1 MTQSKRTKR
10 ALLASVMA
18 VLLCAAM
25 LIGTTFAWFTDS
37 VTSGRNTIVAG
48 NLDVELEYAT
58 VVDTQAGTL
67 SEWKTVQ
74 DATDLF
80 ADGLWEPGYAQVV
93 YLRVRNAGTLAL
105 RYQLSMNILS
115 ETAGV
120 NVDGQTFNLSDELQ
134 YGAVLNQSVP
144 FANRD
149 AAMDAVTS
157 PVALSTPYASG
168 EMHLAANAEP
178 QYLAL
183 VVYMPETIGNKAN
196 YRGTDVP
203 AIELGLNLV
212 AGQAAVES
220 DSFNNQYDLN
230 AKSPIADSSAAADA
244 LRENGTEDV
253 VIATD
258 MTVTAQTERLN
269 ISSDKNIDFSNST
282 FTRESGTGNG
292 LIIGEQ
298 GYQPLPVTVTIDHAN
313 FVSEAVSAAVRVESG
328 STVTFRN
335 STFTGREALQ
345 AYAQEGQ
352 QTTLLFENCV
362 FDGEVSL
369 DTASGD
375 GREYDVTFRNCTF
388 TGTFGNGGASVSTGA
403 QAYGNITLE
412 NCQIDIEYTGNAVCG
427 VNIGSYYGSN
437 GNNPIVVTLRD
448 TTIAVD
454 KSASASGGMFGPT
467 EGVPVRINSKDITT
481 LNIEGTCTFTMNGV
495 AKTFDTVTKEWN

>member
-1 MTQSKRTKR
+1 MANTKQTRR
-10 ALLASVMA
+10 ALQASVLA
-18 VLLCAAM
+18 LVVCAAM

-37 VTSGRNTIVAG
+37 VSSGKNQIVAG

-58 VVDTQAGTL
+58 VENGAITGWTSVNG
-67 SEWKTVQ
+67 
-74 DATDLF
+74 ATDLF
-80 ADGLWEPGYAQVV
+80 DDGLWEPGYAQVV
-93 YLRVRNAGTLAL
+93 YLRVQNLGSLAL
-105 RYQLSMNILS
+105 KYQLSMNILS

-120 NVDGQTFNLSDELQ
+120 NMNGDTFNLSDYLQ
-134 YGAVLNQSVP
+134 YGVVLDQRTPFETRTQAV
-144 FANRD
+144 AE
-149 AAMDAVTS
+149 A
-157 PVALSTPYASG
+157 
-168 EMHLAANAEP
+168 AANAAALREP
-178 QYLAL
+178 YTGNETILASKDVQYLAL
-183 VVYMPETIGNKAN
+183 VVYMPETIGNEAN

-244 LRENGTEDV
+244 LRENGSEDV
-253 VIATD
+253 VIATN

-282 FTRESGTGNG
+282 FTRESGTGSG

-313 FVSEAVSAAVRVESG
+313 FVSEATSAAVRVESG

-335 STFTGREALQ
+335 STFTGSEALQ
-345 AYAQEGQ
+345 AYAQKGQ
-352 QTTLLFENCV
+352 KTTLLFENCT

-448 TTIAVD
+448 TTIAVE
-454 KSASASGGMFGPT
+454 KSASASGGIFGPT
-467 EGVPVRINSKDITT
+467 EGAPVRINSKDITT